1 MTLQP
6 TPAGGGAA
14 TGTANATTVTTV
26 TAALAGALSDR
37 AGAGRLFLAAERL
50 PASLSPAER
59 RSCEDGFVQRALWPL
74 FHDLAPLAAFDLA
87 DWQAFR
93 AVNRKF
99 ARAAAQAVSRGGRSG
114 RGDAAG
120 RRWAVAGP
128 PSPPGHPADLVFARD
143 PQLMGLAAELR
154 RLRVPVEAV
163 FFMRPPFPVPDLL
176 LRLPWRERL
185 LAGLLAFDRLG
196 FQTRRDLG
204 NFLDSV
210 QMVFGKVTARRDA
223 GGAWILTGRAGERTC
238 AVTAGAYPEGV
249 DAAAIARAAAS
260 PEVERRLAALRAAG
274 QPRPGGQLGPS
285 GQLGPG
291 SQPGPGGQ
299 LGPDSPLSRHGQPG
313 SHGELGAAGGHPA
326 SVGGRRRR
334 QWVLALDTLSP
345 EEGTPEKLRAF
356 AAALELRPALRD
368 TVSLL
373 LVVEPGRSAG
383 GAAAVALRREIERLV
398 GEINGRLGRAGC
410 VPVRYRFQQLDATE
424 RLALY
429 RAADV
434 ALVTPLRSGM
444 GLTAKEYCA
453 ADLEER
459 GALVLSE
466 FAGAAAQLGDGALL
480 VNPHDV
486 GAAARA
492 LTAALRSGDDE
503 RRRRMRLLRDEVR
516 AHDVSWWM
524 RELLPEMHLA

>member
-6 TPAGGGAA
+6 TSAGAGAA
-14 TGTANATTVTTV
+14 TGTASATTV
-26 TAALAGALSDR
+26 TAATTALAGALPDR

-99 ARAAAQAVSRGGRSG
+99 ARAAAQAVSRGGR
-114 RGDAAG
+114 GDRAG

-128 PSPPGHPADLVFARD
+128 PSPPGHSAALVFARD
-143 PQLMGLAAELR
+143 PQWMGLAAELR

-185 LAGLLAFDRLG
+185 LAALLAFDRLG

-210 QMVFGKVTARRDA
+210 QMVFGKVAARRDA
-223 GGAWILTGRAGERTC
+223 GGAWTLTGRAGERTC

-274 QPRPGGQLGPS
+274 QPGASDQLGSS

-291 SQPGPGGQ
+291 GQ
-299 LGPDSPLSRHGQPG
+299 LVPDSQLSRHGQPG
-313 SHGELGAAGGHPA
+313 SHGELAAAGGQPA
-326 SVGGRRRR
+326 SGGRRRRR

-410 VPVRYRFQQLDATE
+410 VPVRYRFQQLDTAE

-466 FAGAAAQLGDGALL
+466 FAGAAAQLGGGALL

-524 RELLPEMHLA
+524 RELLPEMHVA

>member
-14 TGTANATTVTTV
+14 AGTAGATTVSTGTTVTT
-26 TAALAGALSDR
+26 TLASALPDR
-37 AGAGRLFLAAERL
+37 AGAGRLFLAAELL

-99 ARAAAQAVSRGGRSG
+99 ARAAAQAVSRGGR
-114 RGDAAG
+114 GDRAG
-120 RRWAVAGP
+120 RRWAMAGP
-128 PSPPGHPADLVFARD
+128 SSPPGHPADVVFARD
-143 PQLMGLAAELR
+143 PQWMGLAAELR

-210 QMVFGKVTARRDA
+210 QMVFGKVAARRDA
-223 GGAWILTGRAGERTC
+223 GGAWTLTGRAAERTC

-274 QPRPGGQLGPS
+274 QP
-285 GQLGPG
+285 
-291 SQPGPGGQ
+291 
-299 LGPDSPLSRHGQPG
+299 
-313 SHGELGAAGGHPA
+313 
-326 SVGGRRRR
+326 RR

-383 GAAAVALRREIERLV
+383 AAAAVALRHEIERLV

-410 VPVRYRFQQLDATE
+410 VPVRYRFQQLDTAE

-466 FAGAAAQLGDGALL
+466 FAGAAAQLGGGALL

-492 LTAALRSGDDE
+492 LTAALRSGDGE

>member
-14 TGTANATTVTTV
+14 TGTANATTVTAA
-26 TAALAGALSDR
+26 TAVLAGAFPDR
-37 AGAGRLFLAAERL
+37 AGAGRSFLAAEHL
-50 PASLSPAER
+50 PASLSAAER

-74 FHDLAPLAAFDLA
+74 FHDLAPLAAFELA

-99 ARAAAQAVSRGGRSG
+99 ARAAAQVVTRAGRSD
-114 RGDAAG
+114 RAG
-120 RRWAVAGP
+120 RQWAVAGP
-128 PSPPGHPADLVFARD
+128 PSPPGHPAGLVFARD

-210 QMVFGKVTARRDA
+210 QMVFGKVAPRRDA
-223 GGAWILTGRAGERTC
+223 GGAWTLTGRAGERTC

-260 PEVERRLAALRAAG
+260 PEVERHLAALRAAG
-274 QPRPGGQLGPS
+274 QP
-285 GQLGPG
+285 
-291 SQPGPGGQ
+291 
-299 LGPDSPLSRHGQPG
+299 
-313 SHGELGAAGGHPA
+313 
-326 SVGGRRRR
+326 RR

-345 EEGTPEKLRAF
+345 EEGTPEKLHAF

-383 GAAAVALRREIERLV
+383 GAAAVALRHEIERLV

-410 VPVRYRFQQLDATE
+410 VPVRYRFQQLDTAE

-466 FAGAAAQLGDGALL
+466 FAGAAAQLGGGALL

-524 RELLPEMHLA
+524 RELLPEMRLA